1 MFSYK
6 INVFVDFVRHD
17 EYMRVTGK
25 YFCQR
30 SQLILAVN
38 TSRRITGRR
47 VHKELGFGRNGC
59 FQLFGGDL
67 EIVFYPSF
75 HENAFPFN
83 QFYNLTIRNPVRSGN
98 DYFVARIYQGDHQ
111 RSEEHTSELQS
122 LMRISYAV

>member
-38 TSRRITGRR
+38 TSRRLPGRR

-59 FQLFGGDL
+59 FHLFRGDL
-67 EIVFYPSF
+67 ELVFYPSF
-75 HENAFPFN
+75 PENAFPFT
-83 QFYNLTIRNPVRSGN
+83 QFSTPPISNPLRPAH
-98 DYFVARIYQGDHQ
+98 DYLLPPPSHAHPPPPPPPPP
-111 RSEEHTSELQS
+111 
-122 LMRISYAV
+122 

>member
-6 INVFVDFVRHD
+6 INVFVDFVRHV

-67 EIVFYPSF
+67 EIVFYPS
-75 HENAFPFN
+75 
-83 QFYNLTIRNPVRSGN
+83 
-98 DYFVARIYQGDHQ
+98 

-122 LMRISYAV
+122 LMRISYAVFCLKKKKH